1 MNNNQWFFCTYF
13 QSQTISEDS
22 SNLSLTRYN
31 WLRDTFESTTIKHSE
46 KCDQNDQQKDNDADT
61 DEDKLHYITFKECSI

>member
-22 SNLSLTRYN
+22 STLSLTHYN

-46 KCDQNDQQKDNDADT
+46 KCDQKDKDADT
-61 DEDKLHYITFKECSI
+61 DKDKLHYITFKECSI